1 MSSRKPWAPLDF
13 DWFEDEK
20 VMELRARLGVRGE
33 LAWARLIGIWAD
45 FSGARIDL
53 NAVGTR
59 AKLRRKLE
67 RSDKQMEQLF
77 EEMADIG
84 LISGELWEMGI
95 VTCNRAADEA
105 HRREKRREGGAA
117 GGKKSGAARKAK
129 SAAEE
134 TKES

>member
-1 MSSRKPWAPLDF
+1 MGSRKPWAPLDF

-33 LAWARLIGIWAD
+33 LAWARLVAIWAD

-59 AKLRRKLE
+59 ALLRKKLE
-67 RSDKQMEQLF
+67 RSDRQLDQLF
-77 EEMADIG
+77 KEMAAVG
-84 LISGELWEMGI
+84 LISRDLWEMGV

-105 HRREKRREGGAA
+105 RRREKRKEGGAA
-117 GGKKSGAARKAK
+117 GGKKSGAARRAK
-129 SAAEE
+129 SEG
-134 TKES
+134 ES